1 MPTPRE
7 VVTKLLAGFLTNLSK
22 RRERDTAKRQ
32 IAHCE
37 NARHDVFL
45 FAVTGVPKKGI
56 RFRMAEAK
64 GRSKQTA
71 AP

>member
-1 MPTPRE
+1 MFTIH
-7 VVTKLLAGFLTNLSK
+7 TDTDIKLIDS
-22 RRERDTAKRQ
+22 ERSKRQ